1 MKNAKHIVLILLA
14 FVMLTSCGKE
24 IKKEEVTK
32 TEFSSRVEEVRAIRE
47 YLDKRLPEY
56 AELKQQE
63 YVQSRYDYNLSQG
76 LDVSRED
83 CARETLIYYITYETI
98 MAKIV
103 KYKLSFEEAKIS
115 IDSFVIG
122 ADEEFGIKNVKKTK
136 YKNSDYT
143 NNSEQYETNYNEET
157 VNDNE
162 KSQVDNVLNSVK
174 NENDV
179 SVEDNADGIENN
191 FEARKI
197 IYKSSPKYI
206 CSEQGKVVVSILVD
220 REGNCIDANAG
231 VNGTTNYAICLL
243 DEAKI
248 AAMNTKWEPNH
259 KGLINQIGKIVYNF
273 NLN

>member
-14 FVMLTSCGKE
+14 FVMLTSCGRE

-32 TEFSSRVEEVRAIRE
+32 TEFSSRVEEIRAIRE

-83 CARETLIYYITYETI
+83 CARETFIYHMTFDFI
-98 MAKIV
+98 MATVV
-103 KYKLSFEEAKIS
+103 KNKLSFEEAKIS

-136 YKNSDYT
+136 YKNRDYT
-143 NNSEQYETNYNEET
+143 NSSEQYETNYNEET

-179 SVEDNADGIENN
+179 SVEDNADGIGNN

-197 IYKSSPKYI
+197 IYRSSPKYI

-220 REGNCIDANAG
+220 REGKCIEANAG
-231 VNGTTNYAICLL
+231 VKGTTNYAICLL
-243 DEAKI
+243 DEAKV
-248 AAMNTKWEPNH
+248 AAMNTRWNADSSAPDKQV
-259 KGLINQIGKIVYNF
+259 GQIIYNF